1 MPNTKIKTR
10 DHDQVLVDLIDSLRS
25 DIHSLGA
32 RTLVL
37 TIFLGRSRL
46 QKSLLVG
53 DKSTSEDKKHI
64 AIFSGMILS
73 FLSLAIYFIYGIF
86 SPGTNDW
93 VNSDYEF
100 FTNVLLTGIAGIIL
114 TFLVL
119 LSISFRSVFEFYN
132 RNRGSLAKILSYWLM
147 NSFDPKKDILI
158 GPNTMLFMLK
168 KQELFKS
175 DLRVIFATL
184 SILNFGLLRVKDI
197 EITKAQDVVRCLACS
212 EMD

>member
-1 MPNTKIKTR
+1 
-10 DHDQVLVDLIDSLRS
+10 
-25 DIHSLGA
+25 
-32 RTLVL
+32 
-37 TIFLGRSRL
+37 
-46 QKSLLVG
+46 
-53 DKSTSEDKKHI
+53 
-64 AIFSGMILS
+64 
-73 FLSLAIYFIYGIF
+73 
-86 SPGTNDW
+86 
-93 VNSDYEF
+93 
-100 FTNVLLTGIAGIIL
+100 
-114 TFLVL
+114 
-119 LSISFRSVFEFYN
+119 
-132 RNRGSLAKILSYWLM
+132 M